1 MSGFQYD
8 VKAKTMTST
17 GATGVGQPRAR
28 IKAVYFVP
36 GNATGSVSFKDGG
49 SGGTE
54 LLNFATP
61 ANTTGTGC
69 MYALVPG
76 DGVRFEADPYLTL
89 TNVTSVTFFY
99 G

>member
-1 MSGFQYD
+1 MGFQYD

-17 GATGVGQPRAR
+17 GATGIGLPRAR
-28 IKAVYFVP
+28 IKGIYYVP
-36 GNATGSVSFKDGG
+36 GGSAGSISFKDGG
-49 SGGTE
+49 SSGTE
-54 LLNFATP
+54 LLNLATP
-61 ANTTGTGC
+61 ANTTGTGS
-69 MYALVPG
+69 MYVLIPS

>member
-1 MSGFQYD
+1 MGFQYD

-17 GATGVGQPRAR
+17 GATQIGLPRAR
-28 IKAVYFVP
+28 IKAVYYVP
-36 GNATGSVSFKDGG
+36 GASAGSVSFKDGG
-49 SGGTE
+49 SGGAE
-54 LLNFATP
+54 LLNLATP
-61 ANTTGTGC
+61 ANTSGTGS
-69 MYALVPG
+69 MYVLIPF

>member
-1 MSGFQYD
+1 MGFQFD

-17 GATGVGQPRAR
+17 GATGIGLPRAR
-28 IKAVYFVP
+28 IKAIYYVP
-36 GNATGSVSFKDGG
+36 GATAGSVSFKDGG
-49 SGGTE
+49 SGGSE
-54 LLNFATP
+54 LINLATP
-61 ANTTGTGC
+61 ANTTGTGS
-69 MYALVPG
+69 MYVLIPF

>member
-1 MSGFQYD
+1 MGFQYD

-17 GATGVGQPRAR
+17 AATGIGTPRAR
-28 IKAVYFVP
+28 IKAIYYVP
-36 GNATGSVSFKDGG
+36 GGTVGSVSFKDGG
-49 SGGTE
+49 ASGTE
-54 LLNFATP
+54 LINLATP
-61 ANTTGTGC
+61 ASTTGTGA
-69 MYALVPG
+69 MYVLIPF

>member
-1 MSGFQYD
+1 MGFQYD
-8 VKAKTMTST
+8 VKSKNMTST
-17 GATGVGQPRAR
+17 GASGVGTPRAR
-28 IKAVYFVP
+28 VKAVYMVN
-36 GNATGSVSFKDGG
+36 GTLAGSVSFKDGD

-54 LLNFATP
+54 LIKLDTP

-69 MYALVPG
+69 MMVLIPN
-76 DGVRFEADPYLTL
+76 DGVLFQADPYLTL